1 MRDILR
7 VLPYLK
13 PYARQASLLV
23 TVTLLAVAVGL
34 LLPWPMKIVIDHVIG
49 SQPLLGA
56 LAPFGWM
63 DSVTLLIA
71 AVLGGLVLALLANG
85 LAVASSYLQTRLEQ
99 SMVLDFRSDLFHHA
113 ERLSVAYRDQVSTGR
128 LIYGINFE
136 AAAAGGL
143 VMALQPLAHGALTI
157 IGMVW
162 ISFSI
167 DQTLALLSITVVP
180 FLYYAVGY
188 YATHI
193 QKRLLEVKGMEA
205 DTLSIAHDAMSMVP
219 VITAFNREEHELGR
233 FRRKGDATLQA
244 RVQLTV
250 RQTLFSLCVNMTTA
264 VGTALVLGFGSYQAL
279 NGRLT
284 AGQLLVVLS
293 YIAAVYKPLEQISH
307 TIGSLQDK
315 LVGVRMALSVLDTK
329 PIVREAEAA
338 DAIAGVEG
346 RVTFERVCFSYPGR
360 VDTLKEISFD
370 ATPGQVI
377 AVVGA
382 TGARKTTHAS
392 QITRVYDPNEGRI
405 LIDGHDIRS
414 ITLRS
419 LRDNVSLV
427 PQDPV
432 LFSGSIAENIR
443 YGKLDATEDEIVA
456 AATAANAH
464 DFISRLPGA
473 YQSSIGERGV
483 RLSGGERQRICIAR
497 AFLKNAAILIL
508 DEPTASIDSRTEA
521 VILEALDRLMA
532 GRTTFM
538 IAHRLSTIHH
548 ADQIL
553 VMDRGAIVERG
564 THEALLRMDGVYAQL
579 HAVQIGHRPRR
590 SAAIVTAV
598 AGGAA

>member
-1 MRDILR
+1 MRDVLR

-13 PYARQASLLV
+13 PYARMAAVLV
-23 TVTLLAVAVGL
+23 AVTLLAVAVGL

-49 SQPLLGA
+49 DQALPAPLTALAGLDRASLLG
-56 LAPFGWM
+56 
-63 DSVTLLIA
+63 V
-71 AVLGGLVLALLANG
+71 AVATGLVLALLSNG
-85 LAVASSYLQTRLEQ
+85 LAVATSYLQTRLEQ
-99 SMVLDFRSDLFHHA
+99 SMVLDFRSDLFLHA

-167 DQTLALLSITVVP
+167 DRTLALLSITIVP

-205 DTLSIAHDAMSMVP
+205 DTLSLAHDAMSMVP
-219 VITAFNREEHELGR
+219 VITTFGREEYELGR
-233 FRRKGDATLQA
+233 FRRKGDQTLDA
-244 RVQLTV
+244 RVKLTV

-264 VGTALVLGFGSYQAL
+264 TGTALVLGFGAYQAL
-279 NGRLT
+279 QGRLT

-293 YIAAVYKPLEQISH
+293 YIAAVYKPLEAISH

-315 LVGVRMALSVLDTK
+315 LVGVRMAFSVLDTK
-329 PIVREAEAA
+329 PIVHEADAA
-338 DAIAGVEG
+338 RAIAGVEG
-346 RVTFERVCFSYPGR
+346 RVTFDGVCFSYPGR
-360 VDTLKEISFD
+360 VDTLKDISFD
-370 ATPGQVI
+370 AAPGQVI

-382 TGARKTTHAS
+382 TGAGKTTLANL
-392 QITRVYDPNEGRI
+392 IPRFYDPVAGRI
-405 LIDGHDIRS
+405 LIDGTDVRS
-414 ITLRS
+414 MTLRS
-419 LRDNVSLV
+419 LREHVSLV

-432 LFSGSIAENIR
+432 LFSGSIADNIR
-443 YGKLDATEDEIVA
+443 YGRLEATDDEVAA

-464 DFISRLPGA
+464 DFITRLPGG

-483 RLSGGERQRICIAR
+483 RLSGGERQRLCIAR

-564 THEALLRMDGVYAQL
+564 THEALLRAGGVYAQL
-579 HAVQIGHRPRR
+579 HAVQIGHRVRRAPR
-590 SAAIVTAV
+590 IVPVV

>member
-1 MRDILR
+1 
-7 VLPYLK
+7 
-13 PYARQASLLV
+13 
-23 TVTLLAVAVGL
+23 
-34 LLPWPMKIVIDHVIG
+34 
-49 SQPLLGA
+49 
-56 LAPFGWM
+56 
-63 DSVTLLIA
+63 
-71 AVLGGLVLALLANG
+71 
-85 LAVASSYLQTRLEQ
+85 
-99 SMVLDFRSDLFHHA
+99 
-113 ERLSVAYRDQVSTGR
+113 
-128 LIYGINFE
+128 
-136 AAAAGGL
+136 
-143 VMALQPLAHGALTI
+143 
-157 IGMVW
+157 
-162 ISFSI
+162 
-167 DQTLALLSITVVP
+167 
-180 FLYYAVGY
+180 
-188 YATHI
+188 
-193 QKRLLEVKGMEA
+193 MEA

-219 VITAFNREEHELGR
+219 VITAFSREEHELGR
-233 FRRKGDATLQA
+233 FRRQGDATLNA
-244 RVQLTV
+244 RVGLTV

-279 NGRLT
+279 NGHLT

-315 LVGVRMALSVLDTK
+315 LVGVRMAFHVLDTK
-329 PIVREAEAA
+329 PIVHEAEAA
-338 DAIAGVEG
+338 HAIAGVEG
-346 RVTFERVCFSYPGR
+346 RVTFDSVCFSYPGR
-360 VDTLKEISFD
+360 VDTLKAISFD
-370 ATPGQVI
+370 AAPGQVI

-382 TGARKTTHAS
+382 TGAGKTTLAS
-392 QITRVYDPNEGRI
+392 LIPRFYDPNEGRI
-405 LIDGHDIRS
+405 LIDGHDIRTL
-414 ITLRS
+414 TLRS

-432 LFSGSIAENIR
+432 LFSGSIADNIR
-443 YGKLDATEDEIVA
+443 YGRLDATEDEIVV

-464 DFISRLPGA
+464 DFIIRLPGG

-497 AFLKNAAILIL
+497 AFLKNAAMLIL

-564 THEALLRMDGVYAQL
+564 THEALLRADGVYAQL
-579 HAVQIGHRPRR
+579 HAVQVGHRPGR
-590 SAAIVTAV
+590 AASIVPAV

>member
-1 MRDILR
+1 MAT
-7 VLPYLK
+7 VLV
-13 PYARQASLLV
+13 A
-23 TVTLLAVAVGL
+23 VTLLAVAVGL

-49 SQPLLGA
+49 DQTLPAVLAPLEGRDRVSLLGA
-56 LAPFGWM
+56 
-63 DSVTLLIA
+63 
-71 AVLGGLVLALLANG
+71 AVVVGLVLALLSNG
-85 LAVASSYLQTRLEQ
+85 LAVATSYLQTRLEQ

-162 ISFSI
+162 ISFRI
-167 DQTLALLSITVVP
+167 DATLAMLSITIVP
-180 FLYYAVGY
+180 ILYYAVGY

-205 DTLSIAHDAMSMVP
+205 DTLSLAHDAMSMVP
-219 VITAFNREEHELGR
+219 VITAFSREEYELGR
-233 FRRKGDATLQA
+233 FRRKGDATLDA
-244 RVQLTV
+244 RVKLTV

-264 VGTALVLGFGSYQAL
+264 TGTALVLGFGAYQAL

-293 YIAAVYKPLEQISH
+293 YIAAVYKPLEAISH

-329 PIVREAEAA
+329 PIVREADAA
-338 DAIAGVEG
+338 RAIAGVEG
-346 RVTFERVCFSYPGR
+346 RVTFDGVSFSYPGR
-360 VDTLKEISFD
+360 VDTLKDISFD
-370 ATPGQVI
+370 AAPGQVI

-382 TGARKTTHAS
+382 TGAGKTTLANL
-392 QITRVYDPNEGRI
+392 IPRFYDPVAGRI
-405 LIDGHDIRS
+405 LIDGCDIRS
-414 ITLRS
+414 LTLRS
-419 LRDNVSLV
+419 LRDHVSLV

-432 LFSGSIAENIR
+432 LFSGSIGDNIR

-464 DFISRLPGA
+464 DFITRLPGA
-473 YQSSIGERGV
+473 YDSSIGERGV

-564 THEALLRMDGVYAQL
+564 THEALLRAEGVYAQL
-579 HAVQIGHRPRR
+579 HAVQIGHRLRR
-590 SAAIVTAV
+590 AAPIVPAV